1 MSEVVVT
8 VLVAPEVV
16 AVVPEVVVTVLVSSE
31 VMLVVPEV
39 PLHSID
45 N

>member
-1 MSEVVVT
+1 MVVSEVVVT
-8 VLVAPEVV
+8 VLVAPEVML
-16 AVVPEVVVTVLVSSE
+16 VVPE